1 MWLKNGWTTPNP
13 SLRKRKHV
21 GSLLVEDESKSKD
34 LVLKLAEDESK
45 RKSIDA
51 ALAGAKKQAEEQHL
65 HLSKAEKQLA
75 IALEKIKAQ
84 QRELKGKAKE
94 FTKAE
99 QAKYDVGQKETEV
112 ILRSHITEVYQG
124 GLCL

>member
-21 GSLLVEDESKSKD
+21 GSLLAEDESKSKD

-51 ALAGAKKQAEEQHL
+51 ALLGPR
-65 HLSKAEKQLA
+65 SKPRSSTS
-75 IALEKIKAQ
+75 IF
-84 QRELKGKAKE
+84 RR
-94 FTKAE
+94 
-99 QAKYDVGQKETEV
+99 
-112 ILRSHITEVYQG
+112 LRSSWPSLLKRLRPNRGNLRARQRNSRKQSRPSIMWDRMKQR
-124 GLCL
+124 